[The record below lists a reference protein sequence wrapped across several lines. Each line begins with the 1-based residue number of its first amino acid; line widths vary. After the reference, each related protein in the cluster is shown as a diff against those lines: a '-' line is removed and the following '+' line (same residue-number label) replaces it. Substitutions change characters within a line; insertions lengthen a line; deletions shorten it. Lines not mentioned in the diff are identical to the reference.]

1 MIPAFSISPRIAA
14 KYQDQIAA
22 HMLASLP
29 SARRRDRSV
38 AAGKA
43 ALKRSQEAFMAKRQ
57 AERDTLAPKV
67 RQLFAQGLNQ
77 TQIASQLGI
86 SRNLAQRVFREAGLK
101 VVASNA
107 QKSKAAADLR
117 SRLAPDVLRMLAEG
131 MTRRDI
137 AAQLGM
143 DRNTV
148 ARIIN
153 DDRVRRSER
162 VAA

>member
-1 MIPAFSISPRIAA
+1 MIPAFSISPRVAA

-38 AAGKA
+38 ASGKA
-43 ALKRSQEAFMAKRQ
+43 ALKRSQEAFMA
-57 AERDTLAPKV
+57 ERESLAPKV

-77 TQIASQLGI
+77 TQIANQLGI
-86 SRNLAQRVFREAGLK
+86 SRNLAQRVFRETGLQ

-117 SRLAPDVLRMLAEG
+117 ARLAPDVLRMLADG